1 MKRLIVVMGLVA
13 LMVMGT
19 TYVLAKG
26 PGGPGPGRMADENW
40 GCQKGVS
47 LTPEQRTKLQELR
60 RKLNEETAQLREAIR
75 AKSQELRS
83 LWTNPTADSKAIMEK
98 EKEMR
103 ALRDQIRDKAVE
115 MRLEARTILT
125 PEQLE
130 QTGKDR
136 EFIIVLDA
144 LIVLSNRSRRAL
156 VPAWAHYRSPA
167 TGRWSRH
174 GLPRHDTRRR
184 PVRDTD
190 V

>member
-1 MKRLIVVMGLVA
+1 MRRLVVEFKFREDKEMKKLIVVMGLVA
-13 LMVMGT
+13 LLVMGT

-47 LTPEQRTKLQELR
+47 LTPDQRTKLQELR

-83 LWTNPTADSKAIMEK
+83 LWTNPTADSKVIMEK
-98 EKEMR
+98 EKELR
-103 ALRDQIRDKAVE
+103 TLRDQIRDKAVE

-130 QTGKDR
+130 QTGKGR
-136 EFIIVLDA
+136 GA
-144 LIVLSNRSRRAL
+144 G
-156 VPAWAHYRSPA
+156 PAS
-167 TGRWSRH
+167 GRGYKMGGGRGAGRCGACW
-174 GLPRHDTRRR
+174 
-184 PVRDTD
+184 
-190 V
+190 